1 MPKAEIRLTADQW
14 GICRNAVGRA
24 PVPSDETSQ
33 HRQSRLYAWLQLT
46 HEEQAQVDA
55 EGQGAI
61 VVRHMAGGMKR
72 RLVAIVS
79 DVTFQ
84 GWRQEAWVRL
94 VLPTLAVLGW
104 LPEYDDED
112 DDDDSE

>member
-1 MPKAEIRLTADQW
+1 VPKAEIRLTAEQW
-14 GICRNAVGRA
+14 AICKSAVGRA
-24 PVPSDETSQ
+24 GVPSDETSQ
-33 HRQSRLYAWLQLT
+33 HRQSRLYAWLQFT
-46 HEEQAQVDA
+46 HEEQAQVDS

-61 VVRHMAGGMKR
+61 IMRHMAGGMKR

-84 GWRQEAWVRL
+84 GWRQESWVSI
-94 VLPTLAVLGW
+94 VLPALAGLGW

-112 DDDDSE
+112 EDDE